1 MHPNETSFRE
11 ALEAFDKRDYEAA
24 SMYFSEDLVW
34 HYPCRNP
41 LQGVYHGRA
50 GLIDFFTR
58 LYDMSGGAVKA
69 DTVHM
74 LADDNYVIRVARIHF
89 EPGGKLVEWMGASVC
104 TVNADGLVNEAW
116 IYEDDVEVAK
126 IFEAMAHGG
135 GGTPAAEG

>member
-1 MHPNETSFRE
+1 MHPNEKAFRE
-11 ALEAFDKRDYEAA
+11 ALELFDKRDYEAA
-24 SMYFSEDLVW
+24 SMYFAEDSVW

-58 LYDMSGGAVKA
+58 LYDMSGGAVHA
-69 DTVHM
+69 DTVHI
-74 LADDNYVIRVARIHF
+74 LADDEHVVRIARIHF

-104 TVNADGLVNEAW
+104 NVGPDGLVTESW

-135 GGTPAAEG
+135 SPPPE